1 MVKLTVAGIIG
12 CPRFERARHCA
23 QRLKRTASLE
33 LDIIALFESQF
44 EAYMQR
50 KIKDVGSYYFTH
62 SGSPVV
68 TLDDKEY
75 VGGAEELV
83 KWAYVRYHDNDIRT
97 MEDYTD
103 MSQAYRIESFVQ
115 LPNIYVHFLFAIGCS
130 RATFPI
136 TIELYTE
143 KCPKACLNVVHLCHG
158 DRKDDGGKAMTYLYS
173 EISRIVAGSFV
184 VFGKKPTIYGEY
196 LADEC
201 YEIKHDAAGIVGV
214 TNEGHN
220 QHTSQLYVTLAEL
233 PSFNRR
239 FQIIGRVVEGL
250 QALLQVSTLPTKSEK
265 PLQRVYVT
273 AAGLMPENPRTLSYP
288 LKVAL
293 KEKLGKK
300 VAGEIFMPEIL
311 ETPRPNFESHI
322 YQFIRQK
329 TSKAVKTGLKL
340 PTVTDVLW
348 RTLSPR
354 RAVKIIA
361 SLGPSCSNVPEII
374 RMLDVGMNIARVKMG
389 TLPVAEILELID
401 MVREANRQRPDR
413 TCAVMLELAGGRVRV
428 GKFKKEDQVIVE
440 TGSKITLSDDQSKTG
455 NPMRIIV
462 SKIVKNMPVG
472 CIIHIGKVKCAVN
485 KYGKSGLHIDILKGG
500 EIARHMKVTY
510 VGFSDYTFDQED
522 EEAIA
527 TVAGPK
533 EVEFLLLNSVES
545 RQDAGEVKRVMEQHG
560 VKSSVVAR
568 LCSNSSLEKC
578 EEIVYYTDGIMFS
591 RGDHFP
597 SLPLSRLFTIEHRL
611 LSICKAYGKPAIAA
625 MPILESLETLSK
637 PSRADCLNAA
647 SLVLDGYDALM
658 LGKSTATGQNHVSS
672 VQYLA
677 RLCCEGEKFP
687 KRVFKLDKDSYWMA
701 DRAVRSAV
709 SSKAAAILLLIHTA
723 SDVAPY
729 TQSTLPC
736 PTLAFTSDKLTA
748 GYMSIL
754 RGITPIHMTMDK
766 DSSIQSALSEVRRR
780 SLISAGE
787 QVIIVIY
794 KPDGLNELL
803 IVEVT
808 TPPTAPASL
817 DDSGL

>member
-23 QRLKRTASLE
+23 LRLKRTAGLD
-33 LDIIALFESQF
+33 LDILPLFESQF
-44 EAYMQR
+44 SAYMQQ
-50 KIKDVGSYYFTH
+50 KVKEVGSYYFTH
-62 SGSPVV
+62 AGSPVV
-68 TLDDKEY
+68 TLNDKEY
-75 VGGAEELV
+75 VGGVEELG

-103 MSQAYRIESFVQ
+103 LAQAYRVESFVQ

-136 TIELYTE
+136 TIELYTD
-143 KCPKACLNVVHLCHG
+143 KCPKACLNIVHLCHG

-173 EISRIVAGSFV
+173 EITRIVPDSFL

-201 YEIKHDAAGIVGV
+201 YEIKHDAAGVVGV
-214 TNEGHN
+214 TNEGRN

-250 QALLQVSTLPTKSEK
+250 QALRQVSTLPTKSEK
-265 PLQRVYVT
+265 PLQRVYIT
-273 AAGLMPENPRTLSYP
+273 TSSLMPENPRTLSYP
-288 LKVAL
+288 LKLAL

-311 ETPRPNFESHI
+311 ETPRPNFESRS
-322 YQFIRQK
+322 YQFLRQK
-329 TSKAVKTGLKL
+329 TSKAVKAGLKL

-361 SLGPSCSNVPEII
+361 SLGPSCSNIPDII

-389 TLPVAEILELID
+389 TLPDSELMELID

-413 TCAVMLELAGGRVRV
+413 VCAVMLELAGGRARV
-428 GKFKKEDQVIVE
+428 GKFKKEESVRVE
-440 TGSKITLSDDQSKTG
+440 DGSKITLSDDQSKTG
-455 NPMRIIV
+455 NQMRIVV
-462 SKIVKNMPVG
+462 SKIVKDLPVG
-472 CIIHIGKVKCAVN
+472 GIVYIGPVKCTVG
-485 KYGKSGLHIDILKGG
+485 KYGKSGLHLEVVKGG
-500 EIARHMKVTY
+500 EIARYMKVTF
-510 VGFSDYTFDQED
+510 VGASEHVFDQED

-533 EVEFLLLNSVES
+533 EVEFLLVNSVTS
-545 RQDAGEVKRVMEQHG
+545 KRDAEQVRRVMEQHG
-560 VKSSVVAR
+560 VKCRLVAR
-568 LCSNSSLEKC
+568 LCSHKSLEKC
-578 EEIVYYTDGIMFS
+578 EEVVFSTDGIMFS
-591 RGDHFP
+591 RSDHFP
-597 SLPLSRLFTIEHRL
+597 SLPLSHLFSIEQRL
-611 LSICKAYGKPAIAA
+611 LSICKAYGKPTIAA

-687 KRVFKLDKDSYWMA
+687 KRVFKLDKDLYWLA
-701 DRAVRSAV
+701 DRAMRSAV
-709 SSKAAAILLLIHTA
+709 SSKAAALVLITHSA
-723 SDVAPY
+723 GDVAPY
-729 TQSTLPC
+729 TQCALPC

-748 GYMSIL
+748 GYLSIL
-754 RGITPIHMTMDK
+754 RGITPIHMTIDK
-766 DSSIQSALSEVRRR
+766 DTCIPAALAEVRRR
-780 SLISAGE
+780 SIVSLGE
-787 QVIIVIY
+787 QVIVVLY
-794 KPDGLNELL
+794 KADGLNELL
-803 IVEVT
+803 IIEAVSL
-808 TPPTAPASL
+808 PTAPASL
-817 DDSGL
+817 DDSGQ